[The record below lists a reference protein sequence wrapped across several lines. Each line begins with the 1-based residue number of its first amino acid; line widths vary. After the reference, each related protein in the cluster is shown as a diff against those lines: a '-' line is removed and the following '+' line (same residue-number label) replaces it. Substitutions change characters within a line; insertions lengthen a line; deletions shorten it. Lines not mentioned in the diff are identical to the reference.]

1 MGKNKKNRKK
11 KGLLNRAKLIVLL
24 VIIVS
29 VIIFSFFFK
38 DRIVTN
44 LLQHGMEKI
53 FASEVT
59 ITKVHFKVFS
69 SSLTIGFLA
78 VVDSDHPGK
87 NLFELHNIRADI
99 NTGALLKGKVWI
111 ERMEASGLASG
122 TPSKSRH
129 NNSKAEKDTH
139 SANSETKTANAIKT
153 GFSFPGFSLN
163 PQEIIQNHMKDFS
176 SFRTIEDSKNR
187 LVAAGEE
194 LRAQTES
201 LRVQVNDIS
210 SQIQNL
216 SSTHLTSVKEGTN
229 LLKAIKPLHTEL
241 QTVQDGSKG
250 LASSIQKKSLLLSEE
265 KKKIGQSLDSDY
277 KKIDSFINTP
287 GKTLKGAVS
296 AYTRQLLQKETGR
309 YYTLIMKGLN
319 TVKNLSNNKKSKKT
333 AGRRKGRS
341 IQFPVKKTPLFLL
354 QTAKLGIIRKDGQL
368 TVSLHDFSSN
378 PGLVNNPTSF
388 SVVFISPDRKAHL
401 AGIIDTLH
409 KETTINGGLTH
420 FSFNNTF
427 VSGKYDA
434 SGSFLLND
442 TGLLT
447 GNSTINLL
455 SCILKNPDGDKLKA
469 EINRMLSSTNK
480 KTISTAFSIS
490 KTKTSIKTDTPL
502 DTLFSRIVSKRIEE
516 TSATLKKQTKKEF
529 DKRYD
534 KSLSLWSSKTENY
547 KQLIQ
552 QGETLTQKVTEARRM
567 LADKEAEIKKKL
579 LALSTPGAASGGAEL
594 LKKASKG
601 IRLPSF

>member
-1 MGKNKKNRKK
+1 MRQNKKERKK
-11 KGLLNRAKLIVLL
+11 KGLLNKAKLIVLL

-29 VIIFSFFFK
+29 AIIFSFFFK

-44 LLQHGMEKI
+44 VLQHAMEKI

-78 VVDSDHPGK
+78 VADSDHPGK
-87 NLFELHNIRADI
+87 NIFELHNIRADI

-111 ERMEASGLASG
+111 ERMEASGLAAG
-122 TPSKSRH
+122 TLSKSRH
-129 NNSKAEKDTH
+129 NNSKTEKNTH
-139 SANSETKTANAIKT
+139 SANSETKTTNAIKT
-153 GFSFPGFSLN
+153 SFSIPGISLN

-187 LVAAGEE
+187 LAAAEEE

-201 LRVQVNDIS
+201 LKVPVNDIS
-210 SQIQNL
+210 TQIQNL

-229 LLKAIKPLHTEL
+229 LLESIKTIHTEL
-241 QTVQDGSKG
+241 QTLQDGSKG
-250 LASSIQKKSLLLSEE
+250 LASSIQKKSLILSEE
-265 KKKIGQSLDSDY
+265 KKKIGQSLDADY
-277 KKIDSFINTP
+277 KKIDTFIDTP
-287 GKTLKGAVS
+287 GKTVTGAVS
-296 AYTRQLLQKETGR
+296 AYTRQLLQRKTGR

-333 AGRRKGRS
+333 AGRRKGRN
-341 IQFPVKKTPLFLL
+341 IQFPVERTPLFFL
-354 QTAKLGIIRKDGQL
+354 QTAKLGMIRKNDQL

-378 PGLVNNPTSF
+378 PRLVTNPASF
-388 SVVFISPDRKAHL
+388 SAVFINPDRKAHL
-401 AGIIDTLH
+401 TGFIDTSH
-409 KETTINGGLTH
+409 NKTTMNGELTH
-420 FSFNNTF
+420 FSFSNTL
-427 VSGKYDA
+427 VGGEYDA
-434 SGSFLLND
+434 SGSFVLD
-442 TGLLT
+442 GTGLLT
-447 GNSTINLL
+447 GNSRINLL

-469 EINRMLSSTNK
+469 EINRMLASAK
-480 KTISTAFSIS
+480 QKTISTAFSIS
-490 KTKTSIKTDTPL
+490 KTKTSIITNTSL
-502 DTLFSRIVSKRIEE
+502 DTLFNQIVSKRIKEI
-516 TSATLKKQTKKEF
+516 SATLKKQTKEEF
-529 DKRYD
+529 DKRCD
-534 KSLSLWSSKTENY
+534 KPLSVWSSKTGNI

-552 QGETLTQKVTEARRM
+552 QGETLTQKVTKARRM

-579 LALSTPGAASGGAEL
+579 LVLGIPGAAAPGTEL